1 MNQNVSTS
9 SNGPC
14 TLISLKKRLL
24 DLNEVQDVPF
34 VIQEDK
40 DDIVVICNYVD
51 ANWSNIYDA
60 GGLKESFQI
69 KLVFDD
75 VGKQVSYQEKS
86 TSSEWEAGPGK
97 VGFKKEFQLG
107 RRKEFKFGG
116 ASGLK
121 ENGGFGKIYSYDFES
136 SSVTAPLFNVIKE
149 SGWRVKST
157 FSAGKK
163 RTAKWKV
170 FSCLAFVAILT
181 ISILSFIFFM
191 TTGVKEAARSEID
204 LLRDNSYILAYAQTA
219 SEMREKITSEGFK
232 LAMKSYNFES
242 IEDYSF
248 NNISVEG
255 DRGVLSG
262 SVTFKNGNI
271 RDITV
276 IMIQEASM
284 WKMLSID
291 IS

>member
-1 MNQNVSTS
+1 
-9 SNGPC
+9 
-14 TLISLKKRLL
+14 
-24 DLNEVQDVPF
+24 
-34 VIQEDK
+34 
-40 DDIVVICNYVD
+40 
-51 ANWSNIYDA
+51 
-60 GGLKESFQI
+60 
-69 KLVFDD
+69 
-75 VGKQVSYQEKS
+75 
-86 TSSEWEAGPGK
+86 
-97 VGFKKEFQLG
+97 
-107 RRKEFKFGG
+107 
-116 ASGLK
+116 
-121 ENGGFGKIYSYDFES
+121 
-136 SSVTAPLFNVIKE
+136 
-149 SGWRVKST
+149 
-157 FSAGKK
+157 
-163 RTAKWKV
+163 
-170 FSCLAFVAILT
+170 
-181 ISILSFIFFM
+181 M

>member
-116 ASGLK
+116 AWGLK

-219 SEMREKITSEGFK
+219 SEMREEITSEGFK